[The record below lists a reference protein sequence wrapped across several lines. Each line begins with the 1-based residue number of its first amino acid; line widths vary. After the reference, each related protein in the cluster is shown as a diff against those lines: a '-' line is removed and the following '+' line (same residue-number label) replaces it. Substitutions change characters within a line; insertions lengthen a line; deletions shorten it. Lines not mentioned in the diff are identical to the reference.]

1 MYHCKIERWLNIE
14 VLFYFLKFM
23 DPHLTRNIWFCWL
36 FNYPNWWIWT
46 HPGFIL
52 LFHSNL
58 FILMDKLHSTQIV
71 HLKVKIVGQKPKRE
85 NWFIMWKPSMLFN
98 DTLLKHFFSDGS
110 WNFKV
115 KMQVRWSNS
124 TIFLVI
130 GKGLNLKLLAVK
142 IVSCTLLRFW
152 LPFSLYSSQPDENQE
167 GIEINCLKLLSSVK
181 FLYKEITSYLVC
193 LRYLVSANYRLS
205 SNIHH

>member
-1 MYHCKIERWLNIE
+1 MFSLAQLSETTPKANANKISCGRIYHCKIERWLNIE

-46 HPGFIL
+46 HSRFIL

-85 NWFIMWKPSMLFN
+85 NWFIMWCLREI
-98 DTLLKHFFSDGS
+98 LKNISSENLQCFSTILYWSIIFLTVHEILKWKYRYDDPTVQFFS
-110 WNFKV
+110 
-115 KMQVRWSNS
+115 
-124 TIFLVI
+124 
-130 GKGLNLKLLAVK
+130 
-142 IVSCTLLRFW
+142 
-152 LPFSLYSSQPDENQE
+152 
-167 GIEINCLKLLSSVK
+167 
-181 FLYKEITSYLVC
+181 
-193 LRYLVSANYRLS
+193 
-205 SNIHH
+205 